1 MSDYGKSTSVIINE
15 LYPFIAKALD
25 KNVSKLKN
33 VVFDFI
39 NKNSEQIYDV
49 APYDVIYFR
58 QEDINAI
65 FKALNISE
73 KDIDNIMQ
81 DCFYWNVP
89 YNPPAA
95 KEPYVLVI
103 LMTIRYFL
111 KKKDQKNAEIFGIYL
126 AFSGKFYASLFTG
139 VAFPLVAP
147 SKYKTVMDYVINNML
162 TQKHDLKSQ
171 GNMFNAIRSMVI
183 TWLNT
188 YGDNICSN
196 DTTDA
201 DFGTIIQQLRD
212 REKSFLMNIAK
223 LYMQAYEN
231 KNYLN
236 YETDNLSD
244 TKEFRITDNDSMRA
258 TRYTENTI
266 NYITSNNVSLEICN
280 KCKDSNIK
288 ATEVKDIMESII
300 SNKENIDKLYR
311 VVNILICDFMRNEP
325 GKSVGSID
333 FMANSLKMK
342 PNTKDKYIIEMKTII
357 LDWLNENSP
366 SYRKRKSRQAT
377 AISYYRAVLMY
388 IVLAI
393 SYSAVDR

>member
-1 MSDYGKSTSVIINE
+1 
-15 LYPFIAKALD
+15 
-25 KNVSKLKN
+25 
-33 VVFDFI
+33 
-39 NKNSEQIYDV
+39 
-49 APYDVIYFR
+49 
-58 QEDINAI
+58 
-65 FKALNISE
+65 
-73 KDIDNIMQ
+73 
-81 DCFYWNVP
+81 
-89 YNPPAA
+89 
-95 KEPYVLVI
+95 
-103 LMTIRYFL
+103 
-111 KKKDQKNAEIFGIYL
+111 
-126 AFSGKFYASLFTG
+126 
-139 VAFPLVAP
+139 
-147 SKYKTVMDYVINNML
+147 MDYVINNML